1 MAIMKMNKYENISI
15 STALNEAI
23 NEVINESLEDTLIK
37 DKLKVNST
45 YETEDGFKF
54 KYIGTQ
60 LIDEVL
66 FYKFKPLSD
75 KAKEITSEIA
85 EDEDLPN
92 DGFAY
97 MTGETVFYTF
107 FD

>member
-1 MAIMKMNKYENISI
+1 MNKYENISI
-15 STALNEAI
+15 NTALNEALLLA
-23 NEVINESLEDTLIK
+23 ESTLENTLIK
-37 DKLKVNST
+37 DKLKVNSN

-60 LIDEVL
+60 FIDEVL
-66 FYKFKPLSD
+66 FYKFKPLSE